1 MVREGFTTSGVAYAE
16 AIAAV
21 HAQTRR
27 FAAGMSGYDVLLVPT
42 LLTSP
47 PPYALLDQPRGTTR
61 AFFDVEFA
69 TTGWTS
75 LANVTGWAAI
85 SLPLGVTSDGLPI
98 GVQLMAPTRRSCSS
112 SPPNSKQRCHGYNGA
127 PLCSVTRDIRE
138 LTDHKRG
145 VLSVPFGRMRH
156 FGHGC
161 RNCPSEVG
169 RQHRRR

>member
-1 MVREGFTTSGVAYAE
+1 MRESLEGV
-16 AIAAV
+16 
-21 HAQTRR
+21 
-27 FAAGMSGYDVLLVPT
+27 GLLVPT

-98 GVQLMAPTRRSCSS
+98 GVQLMAPDETILLQLAAQLETAMPWIQRR
-112 SPPNSKQRCHGYNGA
+112 P
-127 PLCSVTRDIRE
+127 T
-138 LTDHKRG
+138 
-145 VLSVPFGRMRH
+145 M
-156 FGHGC
+156 
-161 RNCPSEVG
+161 
-169 RQHRRR
+169 